1 MIQIIEYNSDLYI
14 GKKTV
19 CATNQCTGCTVCTSV
34 CPTDAVKTFVGIDS
48 CNSVIDETLCI
59 KCNKCEKICPQNN
72 PALKIKPIS
81 WYQGWA
87 NDELVRQEASSGGL
101 ATAIALAFV
110 KNGGV
115 CCSCVFE
122 NGNFVFKFAFNS
134 EEVKR
139 FSGSKYVKSN
149 PKGIYHEINKIIN
162 QGKKVLFIG
171 LPCQVAA
178 VNKIV
183 GERKKENLYTIDLIC
198 HGTPSPIMLNLYLEE
213 NGLSLEKIT
222 NLKFRRKTKFYL
234 SDNYKGIK
242 PSNVRDR
249 YTLSF
254 LRSLNYT
261 ENCYSC
267 QYATFERVSDITL
280 GDSWGSELPMKE
292 QDKGISL
299 VLCQT
304 EHGKELLDMTDLH
317 LQFVDIKKAVE
328 NNKQLS
334 HPSVKNQSRDIF
346 LNSLYKTKSFSKSVA
361 KCYFKICFKQEIKSV
376 LTKMKIIREE

>member
-1 MIQIIEYNSDLYI
+1 MQVDIIS
-14 GKKTV
+14 GKTV
-19 CATNQCTGCTVCTSV
+19 CKSSECTGCAACMSV
-34 CPTDAVKTFVGIDS
+34 CPTNAVKTIVCIDS
-48 CNSVIDETLCI
+48 CMSVIDEKLCI
-59 KCNKCEKICPQNN
+59 KCNKCEKICPQNH
-72 PALKIKPIS
+72 PVEKIKPFI

-87 NDELVRQEASSGGL
+87 NDEKIRMEGSSGGI
-101 ATAIALAFV
+101 ATAIATSFV
-110 KNGGV
+110 NNGGS

-122 NGNFVFKFAFNS
+122 NGNFVFKFASNS

-149 PKGIYHEINKIIN
+149 PQGIYNEIKKIIN
-162 QGKKVLFIG
+162 QGRKVLFIG

-178 VNKIV
+178 VKKIV

-198 HGTPSPIMLNLYLEE
+198 HGTPSPIMLDLFLKE
-213 NGLSLEKIT
+213 NGYDLNELTDI
-222 NLKFRRKTKFYL
+222 KFRKKNNYYL
-234 SDNYKGIK
+234 SENYKGIK

-267 QYATFERVSDITL
+267 QYATFERASDITL
-280 GDSWGSELPMKE
+280 GDSWGSEISKKE

-304 EHGKELLDMTDLH
+304 EQGKELLEMTDLH
-317 LQFVDIKKAVE
+317 LEYVDIKKAIE

-334 HPSVKNQSRDIF
+334 NPSIKNSKRDKF
-346 LNSLYKTKSFSKSVA
+346 FNTLYKTKNFSKSVA
-361 KCYFKICFKQEIKSV
+361 KCYFKICFKQEIKSI